1 MSPICYE
8 FTIFV
13 VTNMSL
19 KCVAGALNP
28 RGHYVFGMGTG
39 QLNALRTAFVR
50 MTDLDTVAAALSE
63 AQTFCAKVDSFSS
76 PLAQKIIVDD
86 KTSPGMYLLQLHFI
100 ATDVL
105 TSKPMPCSHHF
116 QLHGHKCS
124 VTQHLH
130 FRSLQ

>member
-19 KCVAGALNP
+19 ICAAGALNP
-28 RGHYVFGMGTG
+28 CVHYVSSMGTG
-39 QLNALRTAFVR
+39 QLNALRIAFER
-50 MTDLDTVAAALSE
+50 MTDLDITAATLSE
-63 AQTFCAKVDSFSS
+63 AQTFCAKAGSFSS
-76 PLAQKIIVDD
+76 SLAQKMVVDG
-86 KTSPGMYLLQLHFI
+86 KTLSDMHLLQLHFI

-105 TSKPMPCSHHF
+105 TFKLMMCSHHF
-116 QLHGHKCS
+116 QLHGGKCS
-124 VTQHLH
+124 VTPHLY